1 MQISN
6 TTSKENISN
15 MIIRP
20 KTPQKPAKQIKVHDP
35 SYMI

>member
-20 KTPQKPAKQIKVHDP
+20 KIPQKPAKQIKVHV
-35 SYMI
+35 SSHMI